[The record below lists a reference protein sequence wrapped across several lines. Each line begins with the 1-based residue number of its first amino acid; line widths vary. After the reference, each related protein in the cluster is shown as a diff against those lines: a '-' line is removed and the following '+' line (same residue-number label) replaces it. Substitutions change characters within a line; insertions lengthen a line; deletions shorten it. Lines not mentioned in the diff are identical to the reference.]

1 MKMECI
7 ILAKNLSLFL
17 DPLSETHYH
26 YPSENHSVLQLLKR
40 NLRLIFFTP
49 ICAEVQVLVSVCITQ
64 EVCVCVCVCMC
75 VCLSVIISLCSGL
88 FLCTVMQYIGFVG
101 VLFSA

>member
-1 MKMECI
+1 MKI
-7 ILAKNLSLFL
+7 
-17 DPLSETHYH
+17 
-26 YPSENHSVLQLLKR
+26 SVLQLLKR
-40 NLRLIFFTP
+40 NLRLIFFAP

-64 EVCVCVCVCMC
+64 EVCVCVCVCACVRVCVRVCVCVC
-75 VCLSVIISLCSGL
+75 VCLSVCLPVCLSAIISLCSGL